1 MKDLAKATS
10 DVRKVFIE
18 EVTWTALVGWVQT
31 HQEERQLGGSVGKES
46 DGCGMFRELG
56 SPTYL
61 SGKEMF
67 AKD

>member
-10 DVRKVFIE
+10 DVRKVFVE

-31 HQEERQLGGSVGKES
+31 HQEERQLGGRVGNKATAVVF
-46 DGCGMFRELG
+46 GELG

-61 SGKEMF
+61 SGEEMF
-67 AKD
+67 AEG